1 MTNTESHQRPL
12 RVLQLTDP
20 HLTAQA
26 DGALLGVN
34 TRDSLAAVIDEVLR
48 VHGQPDL
55 VLATGD
61 LSQDAS
67 AEAYRYFG
75 EQLKVFQ
82 CPSLWIA
89 GNHDDTPLMNVI
101 AAKFQAKHRQWLQ
114 GGWHFVM
121 LDSSVHGKV
130 FGELS
135 DEELAYLDNALAEQ
149 PELPTMVCLH
159 HHPVDIGSEW
169 MEKIGLKTRE
179 AFWRIID
186 KHSQVKVVLWG
197 HIHQELQQERNG
209 VQLLATPS
217 TCIQFTAGASD
228 FSVEPRAPGYRWIEL
243 DPSGSIYTEVRRA
256 TQFEFEL
263 DENSSGY

>member
-1 MTNTESHQRPL
+1 MTNSEPQRPL

-20 HLTAQA
+20 HLTASA

-55 VLATGD
+55 ILATGD

-75 EQLKVFQ
+75 QQLQVFQ

-89 GNHDDTPLMNVI
+89 GNHDDSARMNAI
-101 AAKFQAKHRQWLQ
+101 AAEFESNERQRVQ

-121 LDSSVHGKV
+121 LDSSVKGKV
-130 FGELS
+130 FGALS
-135 DEELAYLDNALAEQ
+135 EAELAFLDSALSQ
-149 PELPTMVCLH
+149 HPELPTMVCLH
-159 HHPVDIGSEW
+159 HHPVDIHSDW
-169 MEKIGLKTRE
+169 MEKIGLKNRDD
-179 AFWRIID
+179 FWQIVD
-186 KHSQVKVVLWG
+186 GHPQVKVVLWG
-197 HIHQELQQERNG
+197 HIHQELQQHRDN

-217 TCIQFTAGASD
+217 TCIQFATGSSKFA
-228 FSVEPRAPGYRWIEL
+228 VEPLAPGYRWFEL
-243 DPSGSIYTEVRRA
+243 EPTGAYSTQVRRA
-256 TQFEFEL
+256 NQFEFDL
-263 DENSSGY
+263 DEKSTGY

>member
-1 MTNTESHQRPL
+1 MTQSEPNRPL

-20 HLTAQA
+20 HLTAQS

-34 TRDSLAAVIDEVLR
+34 TRDSLAAVIAEVLK

-61 LSQDAS
+61 ISQDAS
-67 AEAYRYFG
+67 AAAYRYFG
-75 EQLKVFQ
+75 EQLKTFD

-89 GNHDDTPLMNVI
+89 GNHDDTPLMNSI
-101 AAKFQAKHRQWLQ
+101 AAEFQADQRQRVQ

-135 DEELAYLDNALAEQ
+135 DEELAHLDSALSEQ

-159 HHPVDIGSEW
+159 HHPVDIGSDW

-186 KHSQVKVVLWG
+186 RHSQVKVVLWG
-197 HIHQELQQERNG
+197 HIHQELQRQRNG

-228 FSVEPRAPGYRWIEL
+228 FSVEPRPPGYRWIEL
-243 DPSGSIYTEVRRA
+243 DPSGSVSTEVRRA
-256 TQFEFEL
+256 ARFKFEL

>member
-1 MTNTESHQRPL
+1 MTNSDPKRPL

-20 HLTAQA
+20 HLTAQS
-26 DGALLGVN
+26 DGVLLGVN
-34 TRDSLAAVIDEVLR
+34 TRDSLAAVIDEALK

-61 LSQDAS
+61 ISQDAS

-75 EQLKVFQ
+75 EQLQAFQ

-89 GNHDDTPLMNVI
+89 GNHDDTPLMTAI
-101 AAKFQAKHRQWLQ
+101 AAEFQADPRQWIQ

-135 DEELAYLDNALAEQ
+135 AEELTRLDNALFEQ
-149 PELPTMVCLH
+149 IELPTVVCLH
-159 HHPVDIGSEW
+159 HHPVDIGSDW

-179 AFWRIID
+179 GFWRIID
-186 KHSQVKVVLWG
+186 KHPQVKVVLWG
-197 HIHQELQQERNG
+197 HIHQELQQQRNG
-209 VQLLATPS
+209 VDLLATPS
-217 TCIQFTAGASD
+217 TCIQFTAGSSD

-243 DPSGSIYTEVRRA
+243 DPSGSVVTEVRRA
-256 TQFEFEL
+256 SQFEFKL
-263 DENSSGY
+263 DESSTGY